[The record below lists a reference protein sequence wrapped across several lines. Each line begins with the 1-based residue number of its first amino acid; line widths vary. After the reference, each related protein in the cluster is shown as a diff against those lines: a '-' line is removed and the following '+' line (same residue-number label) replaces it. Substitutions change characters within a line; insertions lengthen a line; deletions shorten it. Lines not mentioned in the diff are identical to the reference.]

1 MGSLRHSAKCP
12 RCGIKLISPEWSET
26 VSAEKTV
33 NLWHCPICGND
44 FQTTDSIVEETS
56 PISELE
62 EEFFPNLLVA

>member
-1 MGSLRHSAKCP
+1 MVSLRHSAKCP
-12 RCGIKLISPEWSET
+12 RCGIKLICPEWSET
-26 VSAEKTV
+26 VGQGKTV
-33 NLWHCPICGND
+33 NLWYCPICGND